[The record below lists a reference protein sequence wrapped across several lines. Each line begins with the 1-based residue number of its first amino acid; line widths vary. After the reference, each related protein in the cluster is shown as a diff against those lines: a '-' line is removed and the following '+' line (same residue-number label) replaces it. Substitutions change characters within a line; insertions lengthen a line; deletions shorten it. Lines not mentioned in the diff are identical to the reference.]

1 MANSASSEQ
10 TNRRQNSSSS
20 TPNSW
25 PNYTEDFR
33 RAGHE
38 AIDWIA
44 QYLNSLGDY
53 PVLARTKPGELF
65 DSLPAQAPDK
75 GESFE
80 AILRDFDQL
89 VMPAI
94 TQWNHPRFFAYFA
107 CTGSTPAILSEM
119 LAAALNTNGLHWKT
133 SPAVAELEQRTLDW
147 LRQWLGLPGD
157 ETAKGADQN
166 SAAAKSSSGFQKW
179 FGIIYD
185 TASTS
190 SMHALVCAR
199 ELLAPEARI
208 EGSRGDLTIYVSD
221 QAHMSIEK
229 GAIAIGLGQNN
240 VRKVPSD
247 SEFRMRPDALAQ
259 LIAADKA
266 AGKRPICVVATIG
279 TTSSTSIDP
288 LSQIVEIAAQHGL
301 WVHVDCAYAG
311 AAAILPEHRGILSG
325 VERAHSLVFNAHKW
339 LLTPIDLSAFFTRR
353 PDILRQAFSLTPD
366 YLKTQD
372 DPRAHNLMDYG
383 VPLGHRFRALKLWFV
398 LRYFGRERIE
408 AMLRQHI
415 EWAQKFAALL
425 ATDPA
430 HRFEVVAPV
439 PFSVVCF
446 RYRGASVNDDPQRL
460 DEQNRAIME
469 RVNASGRTF
478 ISGTVLN
485 GRQVIRL
492 AIGNLAT
499 TWQDVEEAWE
509 LIQKA
514 ADAV

>member
-1 MANSASSEQ
+1 MAKTAEPEETKN
-10 TNRRQNSSSS
+10 N
-20 TPNSW
+20 PNSPDTSADW
-25 PNYTEDFR
+25 SSYIEDFR

-38 AIDWIA
+38 TVDWIA
-44 QYLNSLGDY
+44 QYLSTLGDN
-53 PVLARTKPGELF
+53 PVLAQTKPGQLF
-65 DSLPAQAPDK
+65 DSLPASAPDK

-89 VMPAI
+89 VMPAV

-107 CTGSTPAILSEM
+107 CTGSTPAILGEM

-147 LRQWLGLPGD
+147 LRQWLGLGGD
-157 ETAKGADQN
+157 TDTGADQ
-166 SAAAKSSSGFQKW
+166 SSSGTKDSSGFQKW

-190 SMHALVCAR
+190 SMHAIVSAR
-199 ELLAPEARI
+199 EMVAPEARS
-208 EGSRGDLTIYVSD
+208 EGSRGDLVLYVSD

-229 GAIAIGLGQNN
+229 GAIAVGIGQKN

-259 LIAADKA
+259 MIQQDKA
-266 AGKRPICVVATIG
+266 AGKRPFCVVATVG
-279 TTSSTSIDP
+279 TTSSTSVDP
-288 LSQIVEIAAQHGL
+288 VAQIVDIAEKHGL

-311 AAAILPEHRGILSG
+311 AAAILPEHRHILAG
-325 VERAHSLVFNAHKW
+325 ADRAHSLVFNAHKW

-353 PDILRQAFSLTPD
+353 PDILRRAFSLTPE

-408 AMLRQHI
+408 QMLRQHI
-415 EWAQKFAALL
+415 QWAKDFASLIQS
-425 ATDPA
+425 DPDR
-430 HRFEVVAPV
+430 RFEVVAPV
-439 PFSVVCF
+439 LFSVVCF
-446 RYRGASVNDDPQRL
+446 RYRGKLQGDDARRI
-460 DEQNRAIME
+460 DDQNRAIME
-469 RVNASGRTF
+469 RVNHSGRVF

-485 GRQVIRL
+485 GHQVIRL
-492 AIGNLAT
+492 AIGNLTT
-499 TWQDVEEAWE
+499 TWQDIEEAWD
-509 LIQKA
+509 LLKQA
-514 ADAV
+514 ADQV